1 VLKTYSS
8 FSLRGKQFLLRL
20 VSAFLVVP
28 LTAPSLL
35 VLQMML
41 SGGRRMPFGDW
52 IGFVLLYAMFSLAA
66 MVVLGIPLLVL
77 YSRLGWTGFFAF
89 VGGGAVCAAATY
101 TLVAQGQ
108 PQLDQ
113 FVLFTIFGVVEGF
126 VFRVMLFG
134 FGRVPAC

>member
-8 FSLRGKQFLLRL
+8 FSLKGGQFLLRL
-20 VSAFLVVP
+20 VLAFLVVP

-35 VLQMML
+35 VLRMML
-41 SGGRRMPFGDW
+41 SGGQRMPFADW
-52 IGFVLLYAMFSLAA
+52 MGFLLLYAMFSLAA

-89 VGGGAVCAAATY
+89 VGGAAVCAAATY
-101 TLVAQGQ
+101 TLVAQGR
-108 PQLDQ
+108 PLTDQ
-113 FVLFTIFGVVEGF
+113 FALFTTFGVVEGF

>member
-1 VLKTYSS
+1 
-8 FSLRGKQFLLRL
+8 
-20 VSAFLVVP
+20 
-28 LTAPSLL
+28 
-35 VLQMML
+35 ML
-41 SGGRRMPFGDW
+41 FGDCM
-52 IGFVLLYAMFSLAA
+52 GFVLLYAMFSLAA

-89 VGGGAVCAAATY
+89 VGGAAVCAAATY

-113 FVLFTIFGVVEGF
+113 FVLFTIFGIVEGF

-134 FGRVPAC
+134 FGRAPAY